1 LAGFRQ
7 KPRQKEGEAERI
19 FGIGGVSPETAT
31 KRREAER
38 TFGIQQNNIFRYFE
52 SNGMGGIRIMTE
64 LSQAAVERIIKKA
77 GAERVSADAIE
88 TLAGLLEEHGTFLAR
103 EAKKMSDH
111 AGRKTLRG
119 ADIRMA
125 AEMFK

>member
-1 LAGFRQ
+1 
-7 KPRQKEGEAERI
+7 
-19 FGIGGVSPETAT
+19 
-31 KRREAER
+31 
-38 TFGIQQNNIFRYFE
+38 
-52 SNGMGGIRIMTE
+52 MTE

-77 GAERVSADAIE
+77 GADRVSADATL
-88 TLAGLLEEHGTFLAR
+88 TLAEMMEEYGTFLAK

-119 ADIRMA
+119 SDIRMA